1 MGDIIKTFLLAMTP
15 VGEIRI
21 ALPIAITIYKLN
33 WFLAYIVSIIGNIF
47 PIIFILLFLEPV
59 SKWLSNNSKIFKRFF
74 DWLFERTR
82 RKSTKQMER
91 YGYMALVIF
100 IAIPLP
106 LTGAWTGAVVA
117 FLFGISFRR
126 ALPLIALG
134 VALAG
139 LIVLVLTK
147 IGIWV
152 I

>member
-1 MGDIIKTFLLAMTP
+1 MTP

-21 ALPIAITIYKLN
+21 ALPIAIAVYHMN
-33 WFLAYIVSIIGNIF
+33 WVLAYIISVLGNIF

-59 SKWLSNNSKIFKRFF
+59 SKWLSDNFKIFKKFF
-74 DWLFERTR
+74 DWLFKRTR
-82 RKSTKQMER
+82 RKSERQMEK

-106 LTGAWTGAVVA
+106 LTGAWSGAVIA
-117 FLFGISFRR
+117 FLFGIPFKR
-126 ALPLIALG
+126 ALPLISLG
-134 VALAG
+134 IALAG
-139 LIVLVLTK
+139 LIVLTLTK

>member
-1 MGDIIKTFLLAMTP
+1 MGDIVKTFLLAMMP
-15 VGEIRI
+15 IGEIRV
-21 ALPIAITIYKLN
+21 ALPIAIIIYKLN
-33 WFLAYIVSIIGNIF
+33 WVLAYIVSVLGNIF

-82 RKSTKQMER
+82 RKNTKQIER
-91 YGYMALVIF
+91 YGYAALVIF

-106 LTGAWTGAVVA
+106 LTGAWTGAVIA
-117 FLFGISFRR
+117 FLFGIPFKK
-126 ALPLIALG
+126 ALPLITLG

-139 LIVLVLTK
+139 LIVLTLTK
-147 IGIWV
+147 IGIWA